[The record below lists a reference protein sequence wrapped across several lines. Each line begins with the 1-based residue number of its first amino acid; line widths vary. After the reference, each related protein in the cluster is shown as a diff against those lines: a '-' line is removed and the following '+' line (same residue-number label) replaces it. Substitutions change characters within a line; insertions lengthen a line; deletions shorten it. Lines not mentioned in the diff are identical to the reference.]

1 MSRMFRIEE
10 NDRVA
15 AVLGPA
21 VLLGLAAWILLRFPP
36 EVYTIY
42 PVCPVWRYFHVLCPG
57 CGTTRAMAD
66 LLRGDVRGAL
76 RMNALTTVLLP
87 LLGFVFAERS
97 VFPTRLRTIRD
108 GHIASGLLAIA
119 LVFGVVRNVL

>member
-1 MSRMFRIEE
+1 M
-10 NDRVA
+10 
-15 AVLGPA
+15 
-21 VLLGLAAWILLRFPP
+21 LLRFPP
-36 EVYTIY
+36 EVYAIY
-42 PVCPVWRYFHVLCPG
+42 PVCPVWRFFHVLCPG

-97 VFPTRLRTIRD
+97 VFPGRRRILRD
-108 GHIASGLLAIA
+108 EHMAAGLLAVA